1 MGILT
6 PKGMWGAK
14 VKEAHK
20 RGQTLEAKEAKRK
33 ADARKRSREVR
44 KAALKGRN
52 KKW

>member
-1 MGILT
+1 MGFLT

-20 RGQTLEAKEAKRK
+20 RGQTLEAKETKRK
-33 ADARKRSREVR
+33 AEARARSREVR
-44 KAALKGRN
+44 KAALKGTK